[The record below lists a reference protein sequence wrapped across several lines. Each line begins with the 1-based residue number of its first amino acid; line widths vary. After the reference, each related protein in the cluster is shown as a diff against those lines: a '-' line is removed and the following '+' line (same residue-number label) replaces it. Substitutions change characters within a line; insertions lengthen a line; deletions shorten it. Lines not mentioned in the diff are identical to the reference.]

1 MTAPAYIGQT
11 QLTAIVHAADGVRF
25 VATGQCAAHLSA
37 QVVSYIRSRCESVL
51 WPSVA
56 REVLALINDDKPH
69 AAMAMYFANVGERW
83 DPERLELGGLSFG
96 Q

>member
-1 MTAPAYIGQT
+1 MTAPADVGHT

-25 VATGQCAAHLSA
+25 VATGRCATHLSA
-37 QVVSYIRSRCESVL
+37 QIVSYIRSRCDHVL

-56 REVLALINDDKPH
+56 REVLALINDDKPY

-83 DPERLELGGLSFG
+83 DSERLELDGLSFG
-96 Q
+96 R